1 MKILVTGATGYIG
14 GRLIPKLLEKGYAV
28 RVFVRDAR
36 RIEGRKWFEKVEVF
50 TGDLENREEISRAV
64 KGVDAAYFLVHAMNE
79 GGDFAERE
87 RTIAENFAL
96 AAKDVEKIIYLGGLL
111 PEGNVSEHLKSRA
124 AVGEILRKGEK
135 TTEFRAGPIIGSGSA
150 SFEMVRYLTE
160 RIPVMVVPRWVKNE
174 VQPVAVRNVIEY
186 LIAALEREPLGV
198 VDIGADVLPFR
209 GMMEIFAEVRG
220 LKRIIVPVP
229 VLTPLL
235 SGLWVGLITPIPNSL
250 AVPLVKGII
259 NPVLADTTKVEKYFP
274 EIEPMNYREAV
285 ALALSKIDEKAVETR
300 WSGSYGDDDA
310 PTYEMTDREGIFQEV
325 RSVLTDAS
333 PESVYRSFTS
343 IGGDKGWLAWGW
355 AWKLRGLM
363 DKIIGGPGLSR
374 GRRHPTEVLIGEE
387 LDFWR
392 VEDLKKDRLMLLRA
406 EMKVPG
412 KAWLQFEAVPKGG
425 KTQLIQTALFAPKG
439 LFGFLYWYGSYPLHF
454 FIFDKMVQRIAAGA
468 EILEGENDLSEMPD
482 TI

>member
-14 GRLIPKLLEKGYAV
+14 GRIIPRLLEKGYSV

-36 RIEGRKWFEKVEVF
+36 RIEGRKWFEKVEVA
-50 TGDLENREEISRAV
+50 TGDLENRESIFRAA
-64 KGVDAAYFLVHAMNE
+64 KDVDAAYFLVHAMNE

-87 RTIAENFAL
+87 KTIAENFAV
-96 AAKDVEKIIYLGGLL
+96 ATNEVGKIIYLGGLL
-111 PEGNVSEHLKSRA
+111 PKGNVSEHLKSRA
-124 AVGEILRKGEK
+124 AVGEILRKNGR

-160 RIPVMVVPRWVKNE
+160 RIPIMIVPRWVKNE

-186 LIAALEREPLGV
+186 LIAALEREPLGI

-209 GMMEIFAEVRG
+209 GMMETFAEVRG
-220 LKRIIVPVP
+220 LKRIIIPVP

-259 NPVLADTTKVEKYFP
+259 NPVLADTSKAEKYFP
-274 EIEPMNYREAV
+274 KIEPMNYREAV
-285 ALALSKIDEKAVETR
+285 ALALEKIDEKAVETR
-300 WSGSYGDDDA
+300 WSGSYNDDA
-310 PTYEMTDREGIFQEV
+310 PTYEMTDREGIFKEV
-325 RSVLTDAS
+325 RTVTTDVSA
-333 PESVYRSFTS
+333 ESVYKSFTS
-343 IGGDKGWLAWGW
+343 IGGEKGWLAWSW
-355 AWKLRGLM
+355 AWKLRGFM
-363 DKIIGGPGLSR
+363 DKIVGGPGLSR

-392 VEDLKKDRLMLLRA
+392 VEDLRKNEFILLRA

-412 KAWLQFEAVPKGG
+412 KAWLKFEVLPKNG
-425 KTQLIQTALFAPKG
+425 KTQLIQTAIFAPKG
-439 LFGFLYWYGSYPLHF
+439 LFGLLYWYGSYPFHF
-454 FIFDKMVQRIAAGA
+454 FIFDKMAQKIVLGA
-468 EILEGENDLSEMPD
+468 EVLEGEKSISEMPE

>member
-14 GRLIPKLLEKGYAV
+14 GRLIPRLLEAGHAV
-28 RVFVRDAR
+28 RVFVRDVR
-36 RIEGRKWFEKVEVF
+36 RIEGRKWFEKVEVAI
-50 TGDLENREEISRAV
+50 GDLENREEISRAMN
-64 KGVDAAYFLVHAMNE
+64 GVDAAYFLVHAMNE

-87 RTIAENFAL
+87 KAIAENFAR
-96 AAKDVEKIIYLGGLL
+96 AARNVEKTIYLGGLL

-124 AVGEILRKGEK
+124 AVGEILRAGGK

-160 RIPVMVVPRWVKNE
+160 RLPVMIVPKWVKNE
-174 VQPVAVRNVIEY
+174 VQPIAVRNVIEY
-186 LIAALEREPLGV
+186 LIAALEREPLGI

-209 GMMEIFAEVRG
+209 GMMETFAEVRG
-220 LKRIIVPVP
+220 LKRILIPVP

-259 NPVLADTTKVEKYFP
+259 NPVLANTTKAEENFP

-310 PTYEMTDREGIFQEV
+310 PTYQMTDREGVFQEV
-325 RSVLTDAS
+325 RTVTTDAS
-333 PESVYRSFTS
+333 PESVYKSFTS

-363 DKIIGGPGLSR
+363 DKIVGGPGLSR

-392 VEDLKKDRLMLLRA
+392 VEDLKKNEFILLRA

-412 KAWLQFEAVPKGG
+412 KAWLKFEAVPKDG
-425 KTQLIQTALFAPKG
+425 KTQMIQTAVFAPKG
-439 LFGFLYWYGSYPLHF
+439 LFGLLYWYSSYPAHF
-454 FIFDKMVQRIAAGA
+454 FIFDKMAQRIIEGA
-468 EILEGENDLSEMPD
+468 EVLEGEKPVSEMPE